1 MAPDWR
7 ETGLKYRVTDTW
19 CRLCDCCSLISSCA
33 SCSLQDLLP
42 DSDSLSGVSL
52 MMLVQVV
59 MMLLTLE
66 LMMIYLVSWF
76 LVATTVSPRP
86 PY

>member
-1 MAPDWR
+1 MDPDWR

-33 SCSLQDLLP
+33 SCILLDSLP

-52 MMLVQVV
+52 MVVVQVE
-59 MMLLTLE
+59 MMILALE
-66 LMMIYLVSWF
+66 LMMIYLVSLF
-76 LVATTVSPRP
+76 LVATTVSLRP